1 MIVIDNFI
9 KDKEL
14 LTRID
19 KDETFFGP
27 NGNYMWWDGWWNSP
41 SNTIKKELIE
51 YIWRYNDP
59 TEGYRNRGI

>member
-41 SNTIKKELIE
+41 SNTIKKS
-51 YIWRYNDP
+51 
-59 TEGYRNRGI
+59 